1 MPYQVGVNVL
11 GTKACRLSHSEVII
25 AIIIEESSTIYLD
38 ECMCEF
44 LYLACQLSVFFT
56 ANQ

>member
-11 GTKACRLSHSEVII
+11 GTKAYHLAHSKVIV
-25 AIIIEESSTIYLD
+25 AIIIEESSTISLD
-38 ECMCEF
+38 ERMCEF

-56 ANQ
+56 AN